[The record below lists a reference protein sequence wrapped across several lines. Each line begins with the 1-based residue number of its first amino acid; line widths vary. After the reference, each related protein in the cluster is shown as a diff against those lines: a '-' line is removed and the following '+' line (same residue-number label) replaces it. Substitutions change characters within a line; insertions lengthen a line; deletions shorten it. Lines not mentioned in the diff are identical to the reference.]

1 MKYVDIILKYLS
13 GDLSGS
19 ESLSFEKDLE
29 RNPEMQS
36 EFKQVK
42 LIYDQLSEELKIKHP
57 GSEKKE
63 NIIRDIIVDH
73 DLEVYRGPVEESDE
87 IEFISK
93 LKAQSK
99 NARAEPEK
107 KRVSL
112 YKSPLFYLALA
123 ASVSLLLILMQPAA
137 TSDQLFAKYY
147 QPGSD
152 KILVHLG
159 ESSRDETLSGISLY
173 KRGLYKQALA
183 YFEPYIQQDAPDP
196 YIKLFYALSSIEE
209 NKSIE
214 ADIIL
219 NPESIALDDDIN
231 LAITW
236 YYSLYLIHENKT
248 TQAVKYLKI
257 LGEEKNPYFRDARS
271 LLRKIN

>member
-1 MKYVDIILKYLS
+1 M
-13 GDLSGS
+13 
-19 ESLSFEKDLE
+19 
-29 RNPEMQS
+29 RS

-42 LIYDQLSEELKIKHP
+42 LIYDKLEEELKIEHP
-57 GSEKKE
+57 DSENRE
-63 NIIRDIIVDH
+63 RIIRDIIVEH

-99 NARAEPEK
+99 NVRAEPDK
-107 KRVSL
+107 KRVLL
-112 YKSPLFYLALA
+112 YKSPLFYLAVA

-159 ESSRDETLSGISLY
+159 ESSRDETISGISLY
-173 KRGLYKQALA
+173 KRGLYKQAMA
-183 YFEPYIQQDAPDP
+183 YFEPYIQEDAPDP
-196 YIKLFYALSSIEE
+196 YIKLFYTLSSIEE

-214 ADIIL
+214 PGLI
-219 NPESIALDDDIN
+219 PELESTDLDDDIN
-231 LAITW
+231 MAITW

-248 TQAVKYLKI
+248 TQATKYLKI